1 MLYDAYQAQADLLFP
16 VRQLAGLTR
25 AFVDQ
30 TKFGPGA
37 NMFLRGVSAG
47 IELVA
52 RAHLS
57 HDRPDYEIDH
67 VTVDGREVAVEEV
80 TILET
85 PFGRLLHF
93 RKDATLNQ
101 KRVLLVAPMAGHF
114 ATLLRHTAA
123 TMLADHD
130 VYITDWINARDIPL
144 AEGPFG
150 TDEYVEHLIR
160 FLETIGPEAHAV
172 AVCQPCPA
180 LMTAVAVMAQR
191 HNPATPRSM
200 VLMAGPVDA
209 SRNPTDVNRF
219 ATRYPLSWFKKNLI
233 TRVPSRYPGQGRH
246 VYPGFIQV
254 AAFLSMNPAR
264 HIRAQWDQF
273 SHVLHSRE
281 PEAHANRRFYDDYLA
296 VADMPGEFYLE
307 TLRNVFREY
316 RLARGHLEFRGEK
329 VEPAA
334 IGRTAILTVE
344 GERDD
349 ICSVGQTSAAL
360 DLCPDA
366 PRRQNYVQPGAGH
379 YGVFSGRR
387 WQQHIYPVVRDFIA
401 AS

>member
-16 VRQLAGLTR
+16 VRQLTGLTR

-30 TKFGPGA
+30 TKFGPGT
-37 NMFLRGVSAG
+37 NMFLRGLSAG
-47 IELVA
+47 VELVA

-57 HDRPDYEIDH
+57 HDRPDYEIGH
-67 VTVDGREVAVEEV
+67 VTLDGREVAVAEE

-93 RKDATLNQ
+93 RKEVCRDQ
-101 KRVLLVAPMAGHF
+101 PRVLLVAPMAGHF
-114 ATLLRHTAA
+114 ATLLRHTVA

-130 VYITDWINARDIPL
+130 VYITDWINARDIAL
-144 AEGPFG
+144 NAGPFG
-150 TDEYVEHLIR
+150 TEEYVEHLVR
-160 FLETIGPEAHAV
+160 FLERIGPDGHAV

-180 LMTAVAVMAQR
+180 LVTAVAVMAKNQ
-191 HNPATPRSM
+191 NPATPRSM
-200 VLMAGPVDA
+200 TLMAGPVDA
-209 SRNPTDVNRF
+209 SLNPTAVNRF
-219 ATRYPLSWFKKNLI
+219 ATRHPLSWFKRNLI
-233 TRVPSRYPGQGRH
+233 TRVPSRFAGRGRH
-246 VYPGFIQV
+246 VYPGFLQV

-273 SHVLHSRE
+273 GHLLHSRE
-281 PEAHANRRFYDDYLA
+281 PEAHTNRRFYDDYLT
-296 VADMPGEFYLE
+296 VADMPAEFYLG

-316 RLARGHLEFRGEK
+316 RLARGKLDFRGER

-334 IGRTAILTVE
+334 IDQTAVLSVE

-360 DLCPDA
+360 DLCANA
-366 PRRQNYVQPGAGH
+366 PRRHNHVQPGAGH

-387 WQQHIYPVVRDFIA
+387 WQQQIYPVVRDFIA
-401 AS
+401 AR